1 MNKLVVLSGGMIAAG
16 TAAVIGAG
24 VAISQPATQ
33 TSPYNVVGEQYGRAL
48 AILKSQGVKAYFGG
62 STGSVLPQSACLVGQ
77 QKVTSGGRMLLML
90 DCTQEAADQIKAM
103 GPTGGPTVG
112 ANGVTTVTPT
122 PMVPIAGAPV
132 PGWPRPHP
140 ASCRTCP
147 PVRAPRLS
155 RTLHRSPDLR
165 TLTGTCVPTNSS

>member
-1 MNKLVVLSGGMIAAG
+1 VNKLVVLSGGMIAAG
-16 TAAVIGAG
+16 TVALIGAG
-24 VAISQPATQ
+24 VAISQPSTQ

-122 PMVPIAGAPV
+122 PMVPIAGAPGAGMAPPA
-132 PGWPRPHP
+132 PGVVSNMP
-140 ASCRTCP
+140 AGQG
-147 PVRAPRLS
+147 APIIAN
-155 RTLHRSPDLR
+155 TSPQ
-165 TLTGTCVPTNSS
+165 P